1 MRALG
6 HLKMAGRKRMTQY
19 VSRKGPDGRLARSI
33 VTRACKGRGC
43 QVDISHERVDI
54 SRGDRVVRLAGNDLV
69 HAPHVAGEFDVFFGA
84 VTPEVVGGQAVV
96 DFSVPKVHHYIPLD
110 LDLLI
115 PTMQERIPVEDLYW
129 AFSAP
134 QVGDLVYDLGANI
147 GVVSIALAHR
157 VGTTGRV
164 VSFEP
169 DPGNAVILR
178 QNITAAG
185 LTNVTV
191 VEAAVAGENG
201 TAQFVADGSIGSGL
215 ESARAES
222 LLPGS
227 PSRTMAVP
235 VLTLPTAFAEYGVP
249 SWIKMDIEGAE
260 VAALEVAG
268 DVLATS
274 HPMLAIETD
283 HIVGR
288 TTTAADVER
297 VLRASGYLVTTARS
311 HGTQMTWTM
320 PQQNVAATT

>member
-1 MRALG
+1 MI
-6 HLKMAGRKRMTQY
+6 GRKRLTQY
-19 VSRKGPDGRLARSI
+19 VSRKGPDGRLARGI
-33 VTRACKGRGC
+33 VARACKSRGC
-43 QVDISHERVDI
+43 QVEISHQWVDI
-54 SRGDRVVRLAGNDLV
+54 SRGDRVVRLAGSDLV

-84 VTPEVVGGQAVV
+84 VTPDVVGGQAIV

-110 LDLLI
+110 LELFI
-115 PTMQERIPVEDLYW
+115 PTMQERIPVEHLYW
-129 AFSAP
+129 AFSTP

-147 GVVSIALAHR
+147 GVVTIALARR
-157 VGTTGRV
+157 VGASGRV

-169 DPGNAVILR
+169 DPGNAAILR
-178 QNITAAG
+178 RNITAAG

-227 PSRTMAVP
+227 PDRTVTVP
-235 VLTLPTAFAEYGVP
+235 VLTLPTAFAEHGVP

-260 VAALEVAG
+260 VAALQAARH
-268 DVLATS
+268 VLATS

-288 TTTAADVER
+288 TTTAADVEQ
-297 VLRASGYLVTTARS
+297 VLRAAGYAVTTARS
-311 HGTQMTWTM
+311 HGTQMTWTV
-320 PQQNVAATT
+320 PQRPGAQST

>member
-1 MRALG
+1 M
-6 HLKMAGRKRMTQY
+6 MGRKRLTQY
-19 VSRKGPDGRLARSI
+19 VSRKGPDGRLARRI
-33 VTRACKGRGC
+33 VVRACKSRGC
-43 QVDISHERVDI
+43 QVEISHACVDV
-54 SRGDRVVRLAGNDLV
+54 SRGDRVVRLAGDDLV

-84 VTPEVVGGQAVV
+84 VTPDVIRGQAVV

-110 LDLLI
+110 LDLFI

-129 AFSAP
+129 AFSTPHA
-134 QVGDLVYDLGANI
+134 GDLVYDLGANI
-147 GVVSIALAHR
+147 GVVTIALARR
-157 VGTTGRV
+157 VGPTGHV

-169 DPGNAVILR
+169 DPGNAAILR

-185 LTNVTV
+185 LTNVTI

-227 PSRTMAVP
+227 PDRTVTVP
-235 VLTLPTAFAEYGVP
+235 VITLPTAFAEHGMP

-260 VAALEVAG
+260 VAALEAAR
-268 DVLATS
+268 DVLATG

-297 VLRASGYLVTTARS
+297 VLRGSGYAVTTART
-311 HGTQMTWTM
+311 HGTQMTWTT
-320 PQQNVAATT
+320 PQQGAAVSPAR